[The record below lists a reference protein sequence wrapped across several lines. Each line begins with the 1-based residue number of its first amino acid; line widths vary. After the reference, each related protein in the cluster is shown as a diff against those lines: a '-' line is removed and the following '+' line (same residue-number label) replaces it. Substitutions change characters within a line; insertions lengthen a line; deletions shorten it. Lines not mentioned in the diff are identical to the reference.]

1 MKRKALGTFLIFF
14 GVFLVLSAVGL
25 TVYNFWD
32 NSRAESAAQSVLQD
46 LFVSVPK
53 PADSEFS
60 GTIPPDRPTESET
73 IPPHVLNTDLE
84 MPEILVNGVVYIGIL
99 EIPALEL
106 ELPIASRWNPNTA
119 KNAPCR
125 YSGSVY
131 SGDMVVAGHNYRK
144 HFGKL
149 PSLPMGTLV
158 QFTDTEGNAFLY
170 EITDIETVESTD
182 IETMCTGD
190 WDLTLFTCTA
200 GGQAR
205 FAIRCTAADAP

>member
-32 NSRAESAAQSVLQD
+32 NSRAETAAQSVLQD

-53 PADSEFS
+53 PADSESS
-60 GTIPPDRPTESET
+60 GTIPPDRPPEAET

-84 MPEILVNGVVYIGIL
+84 MPEILVNGVAYIGVL

-190 WDLTLFTCTA
+190 WDLTRFTCTT

>member
-1 MKRKALGTFLIFF
+1 MKRKTLGTFLIFF
-14 GVFLVLSAVGL
+14 GVLLVLTAVGL
-25 TVYNFWD
+25 TVYNLWD
-32 NSRAESAAQSVLQD
+32 NSRAESAAQIVLLD
-46 LFVSVPK
+46 LTATLPEP
-53 PADSEFS
+53 PAQESAPTFPS
-60 GTIPPDRPTESET
+60 FLPPEAET

-84 MPEILVNGVVYIGIL
+84 MPETLVNGVAYIGVL

-119 KNAPCR
+119 KTAPCR

-158 QFTDTEGNAFLY
+158 QFTDTAGNVFLY
-170 EITDIETVESTD
+170 EITDIETVGSTD

-190 WDLTLFTCTA
+190 WDLTLFTCTT

-205 FAIRCTAADAP
+205 FAIRCTSAETP

>member
-1 MKRKALGTFLIFF
+1 
-14 GVFLVLSAVGL
+14 
-25 TVYNFWD
+25 
-32 NSRAESAAQSVLQD
+32 
-46 LFVSVPK
+46 
-53 PADSEFS
+53 
-60 GTIPPDRPTESET
+60 
-73 IPPHVLNTDLE
+73 
-84 MPEILVNGVVYIGIL
+84 MPEILVHGVAYIGIL

-190 WDLTLFTCTA
+190 WDLTLFTCTT